1 MNILLC
7 HCCTDLVF
15 NINYMGAFN
24 SNSVITGGVKLTLGN
39 VVLDVV
45 GGTGSPLDSVTWIR

>member
-1 MNILLC
+1 
-7 HCCTDLVF
+7 
-15 NINYMGAFN
+15 MGAFN

-39 VVLDVV
+39 VVLNVV